1 MDPVGTV
8 IFAIFILL
16 MLAVILLPKL
26 GRARNRSRG

>member
-16 MLAVILLPKL
+16 MLAAILLPKL